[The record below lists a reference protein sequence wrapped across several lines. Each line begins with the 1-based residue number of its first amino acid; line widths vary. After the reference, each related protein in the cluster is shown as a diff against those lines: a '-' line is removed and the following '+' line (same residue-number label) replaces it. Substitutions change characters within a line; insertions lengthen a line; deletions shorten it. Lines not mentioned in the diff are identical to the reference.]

1 MQMEVADMSNNGGY
15 FSPSTTS
22 SAVIGADLEVLK
34 HETVHLLLHM
44 SLNIINQS
52 LSPWIDEGFAQ
63 YFEKYPAS
71 QSLNAVEYMPTIED
85 IVTFDRADFSKPD
98 NPKYYK
104 SSLYLLTFLNDNSKT
119 NEILYKTLKNELNS
133 AKSDIITELDKVGLR
148 KLNFEFK
155 TWYKNLQ

>member
-1 MQMEVADMSNNGGY
+1 MTVIVISCLYSRYKSSNLL
-15 FSPSTTS
+15 
-22 SAVIGADLEVLK
+22 IDLELIY
-34 HETVHLLLHM
+34 M
-44 SLNIINQS
+44 SAKSKISSNIINQS

-63 YFEKYPAS
+63 YFEKYPAG

-119 NEILYKTLKNELNS
+119 KVLK
-133 AKSDIITELDKVGLR
+133 
-148 KLNFEFK
+148 
-155 TWYKNLQ
+155 